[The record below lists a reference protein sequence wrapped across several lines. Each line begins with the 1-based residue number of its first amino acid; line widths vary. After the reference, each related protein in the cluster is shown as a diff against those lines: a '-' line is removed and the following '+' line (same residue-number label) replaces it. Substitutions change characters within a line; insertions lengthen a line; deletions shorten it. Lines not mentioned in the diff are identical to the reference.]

1 MGTRGQH
8 RGALTFYLASR
19 GRDLRHT
26 QVGGGHNIVVGEAVP
41 RARGRKG
48 LNPGGIRRPQPTQ
61 GGNGRS
67 YASFVRGPSLHTRDV
82 MEA

>member
-1 MGTRGQH
+1 MGARGQH

-26 QVGGGHNIVVGEAVP
+26 QVGSGHNIVVGEAVP

-48 LNPGGIRRPQPTQ
+48 LIRAGFAGHNPPREEMAGVMH
-61 GGNGRS
+61 RS
-67 YASFVRGPSLHTRDV
+67 GSQSSH
-82 MEA
+82 